1 MSDSIVRPT
10 HSSGNSQSR
19 TKMESMFLLF
29 PVLFIVAILP
39 LIVRYHEYNPNLSSY
54 SWFSQSD
61 EAYDY
66 FLYSKQWTFT
76 AISGILLTITILR
89 AFISKRALKFKPI
102 FIPLLVYAACT
113 ILSTVFSEYKSFAVS
128 GIYEQFE
135 NVFCLLGYVLVVYYI
150 YITIETKEEVKMIIN
165 ALAIGALLI
174 GLIGAFQSFGY
185 NIFNTAFGKNIL
197 FGTSDVEI
205 TFTFDNK
212 QAFATLYNPNYLG
225 VYTCM
230 IIPIFTALL
239 FFSYK
244 HKWSERIL
252 YACVVITNILSL
264 FGSRSKTGFISII
277 VAFLF
282 LIIFIRKFLIK
293 KWFITVPVVAVLC
306 AAFLF
311 VNHANNNA
319 YINSILSVF
328 KSSGTEAPLT
338 DVTTMDGAACITY
351 NGKTFYIN
359 MTTESDSIFFN
370 CWEESGDAIELL
382 VNEDSTYYTFDDE
395 ALNGL
400 YVYPVMYGDLLS
412 FSVNI
417 NGYDWCF
424 TNQTDDNTY
433 YYINVY
439 GKLCKLGSASEFKKA
454 FPKKYDSLATGRG
467 YLWSSSIPLLKDNIL
482 IGSGPDSFVF
492 DFAHDDYVGLYN
504 NGFGLQ
510 LLTKPHSLYIQM
522 GVQTGVVSLLA
533 FLAFYLMYA
542 VSCVRLYFK
551 ADLNN
556 SLVHAGIALFMGT
569 ISYMVSAITNDSSIT
584 IAPVFWVIIGTGVV
598 INTLL
603 KNSAKTDL
611 RK

>member
-10 HSSGNSQSR
+10 NASNNSNSR
-19 TKMESMFLLF
+19 SKMESTFLLL
-29 PVLFIVAILP
+29 PVLFIVCILP
-39 LIVRYHEYNPNLSSY
+39 LIVRYHAYNSNLSSY
-54 SWFSQSD
+54 SWFSQND
-61 EAYDY
+61 EAADY
-66 FLYSKQWTFT
+66 FLYYKQWTFT
-76 AISGILLTITILR
+76 AISGILLIITLLR
-89 AFISKRALKFKPI
+89 ACISKRTLKFKPI
-102 FIPLLVYAACT
+102 FIPLFLYAACT

-150 YITIETKEEVKMIIN
+150 YITIETKEEVQMIIN
-165 ALAIGALLI
+165 ALAIGSLLI

-185 NIFNTAFGKNIL
+185 NIFNTDFGKNIL
-197 FGTSDVEI
+197 FGTSNVDI
-205 TFTFDNK
+205 TFAFEET

-230 IIPIFTALL
+230 IIPIFTVLL
-239 FFSYK
+239 FFS

-252 YACVVITNILSL
+252 YSLVVITNILSL

-282 LIIFIRKFLIK
+282 LILFIRKFLIK

-306 AAFLF
+306 AAFIF

-328 KSSGTEAPLT
+328 KSNGTEAPLSN
-338 DVTTMDGAACITY
+338 VATMDGAACITY

-359 MTTESDSIFFN
+359 MITENNSIWFN
-370 CWEESGDAIELL
+370 CWDETGDTIELL
-382 VNEDSTYYTFDDE
+382 VNEDSTYYTFDNE
-395 ALNGL
+395 ALAGL

-424 TNQTDDNTY
+424 TNQTEDNSY

-439 GKLCKLGSASEFKKA
+439 GKLCKLDPETEFEKA
-454 FPKKYDSLATGRG
+454 FPKKYDSIATGRG
-467 YLWSSSIPLLKDNIL
+467 YLWSSSIPLLKENIIL
-482 IGSGPDSFVF
+482 GSGPDSFVF
-492 DFAHDDYVGLYN
+492 EFPHDDYVGLYN

-522 GVQTGVVSLLA
+522 GVQTGVVSLIA
-533 FLAFYLMYA
+533 FLVFYLMYA
-542 VSCVRLYFK
+542 VSCVKLYFK
-551 ADLNN
+551 ADLN
-556 SLVHAGIALFMGT
+556 SGLVHVGIALFMGT
-569 ISYMVSAITNDSSIT
+569 ISYMVSGITNDSSIT
-584 IAPVFWVIIGTGVV
+584 IAPVFWVIIGTGIVV
-598 INTLL
+598 NTLL
-603 KNSAKTDL
+603 KKSTAK
-611 RK
+611 